1 MACSTDYSHHGFKNT
16 PFIFF
21 ISILEL
27 DNALRVRNGCGGQLA
42 HCSLDGGKTFYGI
55 QFEISK
61 SASQLPNRIVSILF
75 HQTVQI
81 ERLDSIFSSALAL
94 TPLKIEISPQLLS
107 CLKLAGHIFSSS
119 LHSFGAYSYL
129 NRSRASRIQYS
140 FGF

>member
-1 MACSTDYSHHGFKNT
+1 MDAVDW
-16 PFIFF
+16 
-21 ISILEL
+21 
-27 DNALRVRNGCGGQLA
+27 QLA

-81 ERLDSIFSSALAL
+81 ERLDSILSSALAL